1 MNCESLVVAPE
12 GQCPPFRL
20 TRAAQGISPLIFAV
34 PHAGRIYPKDMGH
47 QRRLIDLRRLE
58 DGLVDLLVEQS
69 PRCGATLM
77 AATIARTYIDLNRDV
92 RELDRDF
99 VTPPPGAVA
108 VRSARVEAG
117 LGLFPRYAEGL
128 SIYGRSLSAEEV
140 AARIASVHQPYHQ
153 GLRANLTEAQNR
165 FGLAVLIDWHSMPRS
180 SATAAAKPGA
190 RGADMVLGDRHG
202 TACDPKLT
210 GWMEGALTS
219 LGYRVARNHPFAG
232 GYVTE
237 TYGRPAQ
244 GVHALQIEIN
254 RAIYLDETKVTPNAG
269 FQRLKADLNRLTAD
283 LARQTHIWA
292 SQAKPARDLA

>member
-1 MNCESLVVAPE
+1 MNCESPVVAPE
-12 GQCPPFRL
+12 GHGPPFRL
-20 TRAAQGISPLIFAV
+20 TPTAKGVSPLIFAV

-47 QRRLIDLRRLE
+47 QRRLIELRRLE
-58 DGLVDLLVEQS
+58 DGLVDLLVDQS
-69 PRCGATLM
+69 PTCGATLIV
-77 AATIARTYIDLNRDV
+77 ATIARTYIDLNRDV

-99 VTPPPGAVA
+99 VTPPPGAAV
-108 VRSARVEAG
+108 VRSARVEVG

-140 AARIASVHQPYHQ
+140 AARILNVHQPYHQ
-153 GLRANLTEAQNR
+153 GLRASLTDAQSQ

-202 TACDPKLT
+202 AACDPKLT
-210 GWMEGALTS
+210 GWVEQALTN

-244 GVHALQIEIN
+244 RVHALQIEIN
-254 RAIYLDETKVTPNAG
+254 RALYLDEATVAPNAG

-283 LARQTHIWA
+283 LVHQTHIWA
-292 SQAKPARDLA
+292 SQGTPSHDLA